1 MHHQTLNRT
10 FNHPDNVLQEE
21 MTCMIVA
28 EFPRSGPLSLKTA
41 LFRTLIFVCL
51 SVFLFLPRQS
61 AGQGMV
67 VSSYFYNGDVRDQWI
82 ELLVIDDN
90 LDVRNWSIRDNNQTQ
105 NNWQAQI
112 NFNNIN
118 FWQHLRAGT
127 IILIWNR
134 PINSS
139 QDPQPED
146 FDQSD
151 GYIQICANN
160 ITYFNGGDF
169 GSPPTYLG
177 NSLRIAG
184 ASDLIQIRNSP
195 ALGGSHIHAL
205 GHGVTEGSSYSN
217 PPPAPSLPL
226 PKLNHREAASDNQT
240 ISICRQSPI
249 IPPTVLEYGTN
260 PPREG
265 TLHTYKNTTNNTF
278 GLPNIRPTNTTSNSI
293 FWRSLRQPAW
303 ISTNQT
309 IQPDA
314 NNTSVTLSWTPVTDP
329 YPDDNTI
336 GYLILRNTTN
346 TFTDPVD
353 STTYEVNDLIGSATV
368 VANISPSTTSSFTDI
383 ITVPCT
389 SSIYYRVYA
398 FRYGSDDLQVYDF
411 ARGRAYNETQF
422 AAYTV
427 TVPAVTDPTFAA
439 ADVTSFCSDNP
450 PASITLTADGSGPT
464 LEWFTGSCGG
474 TLVGTGTPLIIT
486 PPTTTTTYYA
496 RWNALNSCYSSCESV
511 EVTVTPANVT
521 SVAVAA
527 SPAGAVCDG
536 TQVTITAT
544 PTNSSSPSYQ
554 WYLNTLPAGT
564 DQATFTFTPANGDQV
579 YVVMTSVEACSN
591 LATSATLT
599 MVVNPVP
606 ELSATGNNPTQCG
619 QNGSITF
626 NFNNVP
632 NGSYTISYD
641 GGSFTNVGVT
651 SGAATI
657 SAAPGVYNNLN
668 ITVNG
673 CTSEEVVS
681 ITISEP
687 GGASINNVVPTG
699 ATCGLANGSI
709 VVTASGGA
717 APVEYSIDN
726 GSNWQSSP
734 VFSNLGPSSYNIL
747 VRDAASCETSWINN
761 PVVIG
766 NTGGSLINGVTPV
779 NATCG
784 ESNGSITVVASGGTA
799 PIQYSIDNGASWQGS
814 GVFSSL
820 DAGTYN
826 VLVLDGTS
834 CTTVYA
840 GNPVILTS
848 IGGASINSVT
858 ATDANC
864 GNNNGSITIVSTG
877 GIAPLQYSI
886 DNGVTYQASDVF
898 SNLNAGPYNV
908 KVMDA
913 TDCETDY
920 PGNPVIVNN
929 IGGAAIADVLTTPET
944 CSNGNGE
951 LTINASGGTGSLE
964 YSINNGIDW
973 QTGNVFSGLSA
984 GDFDVI
990 VRDGSGCET
999 FWPGNPLT
1007 LVNVG
1012 GALITSV
1019 IPTDASCGTDNG
1031 TITINA
1037 STGVPPYEF
1046 SVDNGI
1052 SWQTSNVFIDLA
1064 ANNYLVSVR
1073 DDAGCITPFPYN
1085 PVVVGNVGGASISQ
1099 VLPSDASCGSSN
1111 GSITFTATGVAPLE
1125 YSIDNGT
1132 TWQSSPLFSN
1142 LAANNYLAVVR
1153 DGSSCLTPFSGN
1165 PVTVGNSGGAS
1176 IVLVVPQNPTCS
1188 NSNGT
1193 ISITASGGTGAL
1205 EYSING
1211 GLTWQASGNFSGL
1224 AQGSHSVFVRDA
1236 NLCETIYSGNPVV
1249 LSSTGGAAI
1258 TMALAVNETCGNANG
1273 SITVEAEDGT
1283 TPLEYSID
1291 NGVTFQFAPEFSDLA
1306 AGDYTVIV
1314 RDATGCE
1321 TIYSSNPVRIDNIE
1335 GAGITAV
1342 DYTGEFCS
1350 GETASIA
1357 IAADNGTPPL
1367 QYSIDNGSTWHSS
1380 PDFTGLGAGSYAIR
1394 VLDGALCETLWPGV
1408 VVIEEVAGAEVVATI
1423 DSDAASVCEGEQVTF
1438 TAIAE
1443 NEGDSPVFQWQING
1457 IVQSEAGA
1465 TLVFAASST
1474 DVVTLVVT
1482 SSEPCALNNPAT
1494 VVLQPEVSPCGL
1506 LMRIPGAFTPDR
1518 DLLNDTFKP
1527 VLGNILP
1534 VSYLF
1539 QVYNRWGNLVFET
1552 KDPSLGWDGTIAGQP
1567 AERGVY
1573 SYKVEF
1579 SAPEFVSS
1587 NLESPVIGQVVLLR

>member
-67 VSSYFYNGDVRDQWI
+67 VSSYFNATSPNSEWS
-82 ELLVIDDN
+82 ELLVVQDN
-90 LDVRNWSIRDNNQTQ
+90 LNIGNWTYRDHDA
-105 NNWQAQI
+105 AQVSPQPAITFI
-112 NFNNIN
+112 NGLPLWSN
-118 FWQHLRAGT
+118 LRAGT
-127 IILIWNR
+127 IIVIWHRNNGTM
-134 PINSS
+134 IT
-139 QDPQPED
+139 DLD
-146 FDQSD
+146 ASD
-151 GYIQICANN
+151 GYIELSAQN
-160 ITYFNGGDF
+160 TSYFSGGSFGSTLDVAAAGDF
-169 GSPPTYLG
+169 L
-177 NSLRIAG
+177 
-184 ASDLIQIRNSP
+184 QIRNSS
-195 ALGGSHIHAL
+195 ATHVHGL
-205 GHGVTEGSSYSN
+205 GHQLTVGSAYTNASF
-217 PPPAPSLPL
+217 
-226 PKLNHREAASDNQT
+226 PKLNHRQ
-240 ISICRQSPI
+240 SINNNEVVMVVPGRKTDYYGSTGITQQNGI
-249 IPPTVLEYGTN
+249 KWTVRDAVNYT
-260 PPREG
+260 R
-265 TLHTYKNTTNNTF
+265 
-278 GLPNIRPTNTTSNSI
+278 GLPNLSATYPNENIY
-293 FWRSLRQPAW
+293 FWDSLRQPAW
-303 ISTNQT
+303 TT
-309 IQPDA
+309 INPTYTIDA
-314 NNTSVTLSWTPVTDP
+314 SNTAVTLSWAPVTDP
-329 YPDDNTI
+329 NPGDNTT

-346 TFTDPVD
+346 TFSDPMD
-353 STTYEVNDLIGSATV
+353 GTTYNTGDVIGGATV
-368 VANISPSTTSSFTDI
+368 LANVTPSGTTSYTDI
-383 ITVPCT
+383 ISVPCT
-389 SSIYYRVYA
+389 ASLYYRIYA
-398 FRYGSDDLQVYDF
+398 YRYGTDNNNGNTYNES
-411 ARGRAYNETQF
+411 RGRAYNETQF

-511 EVTVTPANVT
+511 EVTVTPANAT
-521 SVAVAA
+521 SVAVIA

-544 PTNSSSPSYQ
+544 PTNSSTPSYQ
-554 WYLNTLPAGT
+554 WYLNTLPVGV
-564 DQATFTFTPANGDQV
+564 DQATYTFIPANGDQV
-579 YVVMTSVEACSN
+579 YVVMTSAEACSN
-591 LATSATLT
+591 VATSATLT
-599 MVVNPVP
+599 MMVNPVP

-687 GGASINNVVPTG
+687 SGASINNVVPTG

-734 VFSNLGPSSYNIL
+734 VFSNLGPNSYNIL

-864 GNNNGSITIVSTG
+864 GNNNGSITIASTG
-877 GIAPLQYSI
+877 GVAPLQYSI
-886 DNGVTYQASDVF
+886 DDGATYQASGVF
-898 SNLNAGPYNV
+898 SNLAAGPYLV

-913 TDCETDY
+913 TDCETVY

-929 IGGAAIADVLTTPET
+929 IGGAAIADVVTTPET

-964 YSINNGIDW
+964 YSIDNGVNW
-973 QTGNVFSGLSA
+973 QSGNVFSGLSA

-1046 SVDNGI
+1046 SIDNGI

-1073 DDAGCITPFPYN
+1073 DDAGCITPFPSN

-1408 VVIEEVAGAEVVATI
+1408 VEIEEVAGAEVVATI